1 MNLFQDIIDGYFTPD
16 VILQMFDDQI
26 YNGEEHPDED
36 LDDILDEF
44 YSENDTFLDW
54 NNSDISRAILVDGVE
69 HTQECRYC
77 FLCFLYFLSPNW
89 CQQVLVAVPPKQSL
103 SVKRVSLCRNIAMK
117 SYLTLCRLAL
127 HFLLRLAQ

>member
-54 NNSDISRAILVDGVE
+54 NNSDISRAILVDGIE

-77 FLCFLYFLSPNW
+77 FLCFLYFL
-89 CQQVLVAVPPKQSL
+89 
-103 SVKRVSLCRNIAMK
+103 
-117 SYLTLCRLAL
+117 
-127 HFLLRLAQ
+127 

>member
-16 VILQMFDDQI
+16 VILQMFDDQF
-26 YNGEEHPDED
+26 YDGEEHPDVD

-69 HTQECRYC
+69 HTQECRCC
-77 FLCFLYFLSPNW
+77 FLCFLYFLW
-89 CQQVLVAVPPKQSL
+89 VLIGVNRS
-103 SVKRVSLCRNIAMK
+103 
-117 SYLTLCRLAL
+117 
-127 HFLLRLAQ
+127 